1 MGNGTFTAT
10 ASYSGRAT
18 GSKVTGYTSKAIYSG
33 EVSKETL
40 DSCTYK
46 VIYEGAPIPAP
57 YLQYGLTAGSVL
69 ALLIILAVLWNRR
82 KNAKIYMK
90 KYLTLLE
97 DGMSSGEPELTKA
110 HARLQ
115 AQISSRATPRFEL
128 FMGCLGN
135 RIAVCNKAV
144 EENGDYKMVAHISI
158 EGNVIWCIA
167 PGDAPAKD
175 VIKIRHVADMERNR
189 YEVWL
194 STLSEMERY
203 A

>member
-1 MGNGTFTAT
+1 L
-10 ASYSGRAT
+10 T
-18 GSKVTGYTSKAIYSG
+18 GCDNHGFDY
-33 EVSKETL
+33 
-40 DSCTYK
+40 
-46 VIYEGAPIPAP
+46 P
-57 YLQYGLTAGSVL
+57 
-69 ALLIILAVLWNRR
+69 
-82 KNAKIYMK
+82 YMK

-144 EENGDYKMVAHISI
+144 EEKGDYKMVAHISI

>member
-1 MGNGTFTAT
+1 
-10 ASYSGRAT
+10 
-18 GSKVTGYTSKAIYSG
+18 
-33 EVSKETL
+33 
-40 DSCTYK
+40 
-46 VIYEGAPIPAP
+46 
-57 YLQYGLTAGSVL
+57 
-69 ALLIILAVLWNRR
+69 
-82 KNAKIYMK
+82 
-90 KYLTLLE
+90 
-97 DGMSSGEPELTKA
+97 MSSGEPELTKA

-128 FMGCLGN
+128 LLQNRNTLFSFFMKSFL
-135 RIAVCNKAV
+135 ILFEKQQ
-144 EENGDYKMVAHISI
+144 
-158 EGNVIWCIA
+158 

>member
-1 MGNGTFTAT
+1 
-10 ASYSGRAT
+10 
-18 GSKVTGYTSKAIYSG
+18 
-33 EVSKETL
+33 
-40 DSCTYK
+40 
-46 VIYEGAPIPAP
+46 
-57 YLQYGLTAGSVL
+57 
-69 ALLIILAVLWNRR
+69 
-82 KNAKIYMK
+82 MK
-90 KYLTLLE
+90 KYLTPLE

>member
-1 MGNGTFTAT
+1 MECLPESLNLQRPMPVCRRRLAAGLR
-10 ASYSGRAT
+10 RA
-18 GSKVTGYTSKAIYSG
+18 
-33 EVSKETL
+33 L
-40 DSCTYK
+40 
-46 VIYEGAPIPAP
+46 
-57 YLQYGLTAGSVL
+57 
-69 ALLIILAVLWNRR
+69 N
-82 KNAKIYMK
+82 
-90 KYLTLLE
+90 
-97 DGMSSGEPELTKA
+97 
-110 HARLQ
+110 
-115 AQISSRATPRFEL
+115 F

>member
-1 MGNGTFTAT
+1 M
-10 ASYSGRAT
+10 T
-18 GSKVTGYTSKAIYSG
+18 GCDNHGFDY
-33 EVSKETL
+33 
-40 DSCTYK
+40 
-46 VIYEGAPIPAP
+46 P
-57 YLQYGLTAGSVL
+57 
-69 ALLIILAVLWNRR
+69 
-82 KNAKIYMK
+82 YMK

-175 VIKIRHVADMERNR
+175 VIKIRHVADMNVIDMKSGYLRSVKWSGMHENSKKWQQ
-189 YEVWL
+189 VN
-194 STLSEMERY
+194 
-203 A
+203 

>member
-1 MGNGTFTAT
+1 MGAGLCD
-10 ASYSGRAT
+10 
-18 GSKVTGYTSKAIYSG
+18 GSAETIHCLICVILLHSDCLLYTS
-33 EVSKETL
+33 
-40 DSCTYK
+40 
-46 VIYEGAPIPAP
+46 
-57 YLQYGLTAGSVL
+57 
-69 ALLIILAVLWNRR
+69 
-82 KNAKIYMK
+82 
-90 KYLTLLE
+90 
-97 DGMSSGEPELTKA
+97 
-110 HARLQ
+110 
-115 AQISSRATPRFEL
+115 ATPRFEL